1 MVNHVKLIKKIFKFM
16 TFHTKL
22 SWLQNHWVFDKIDIF
37 IKIYDGIRYLVLYNS
52 SNICVVILV
61 VIYSI
66 KICDRIR

>member
-52 SNICVVILV
+52 SNIRLV
-61 VIYSI
+61 VLKFVIGL
-66 KICDRIR
+66 DNL

>member
-1 MVNHVKLIKKIFKFM
+1 MVNHVNLIKKIFKFM

-52 SNICVVILV
+52 SNIRLV
-61 VIYSI
+61 VLKFVIGL
-66 KICDRIR
+66 DNL